1 MSPYEV
7 VATFWEEPCPEAPS
21 GYVRHLRGSVI
32 DVPAEHLDRLLRIG
46 AVAPSR
52 AGSDSDQ
59 SDVEADGAAADAAAD
74 EDADSDADDA
84 ATGTDDAVPG
94 GTQPADSHER
104 PKQAAAKSVWV
115 DYAVARGMDREQAD
129 ALDKRELIAE
139 LS

>member
-7 VATFWEEPCPEAPS
+7 VATFWEEPCPEAPT

-46 AVAPSR
+46 AVAPSGR
-52 AGSDSDQ
+52 GSDAAGHD
-59 SDVEADGAAADAAAD
+59 ADFAAAEGDAGPDSDTHAAAS
-74 EDADSDADDA
+74 EADDA
-84 ATGTDDAVPG
+84 ATDDA
-94 GTQPADSHER
+94 QPDDSHER

-115 DYAVARGMDREQAD
+115 EYAVARGMDRDQAE
-129 ALDKRELIAE
+129 ALEKRELIAE

>member
-52 AGSDSDQ
+52 AGSDVDR
-59 SDVEADGAAADAAAD
+59 SDVDADGAAAEADAAG
-74 EDADSDADDA
+74 DSDAGDA
-84 ATGTDDAVPG
+84 VTGTDDAVPG
-94 GTQPADSHER
+94 DAQPDDSPER

-115 DYAVARGMDREQAD
+115 EYAVARGMDRDQAD

>member
-7 VATFWEEPCPEAPS
+7 VATFWEEPCAEAPT
-21 GYVRHLRGSVI
+21 GYVRHLCGSVI

-46 AVAPSR
+46 AVAPTG
-52 AGSDSDQ
+52 AGSAAAESD
-59 SDVEADGAAADAAAD
+59 ADAAAAD
-74 EDADSDADDA
+74 GGAGPDSDADDA
-84 ATGTDDAVPG
+84 ASEADAAATDDS
-94 GTQPADSHER
+94 QPADSHER

-115 DYAVARGMDREQAD
+115 EYAVARGMDRDQAD

>member
-7 VATFWEEPCPEAPS
+7 VATFWEEPCPEAPT

-46 AVAPSR
+46 AVAPSD
-52 AGSDSDQ
+52 ASSGTDSSDGN
-59 SDVEADGAAADAAAD
+59 ADGAAAEAD
-74 EDADSDADDA
+74 TAEDSDADDA

-94 GTQPADSHER
+94 DTQPDDSHER

-115 DYAVARGMDREQAD
+115 EYAVARGMDRDQAD